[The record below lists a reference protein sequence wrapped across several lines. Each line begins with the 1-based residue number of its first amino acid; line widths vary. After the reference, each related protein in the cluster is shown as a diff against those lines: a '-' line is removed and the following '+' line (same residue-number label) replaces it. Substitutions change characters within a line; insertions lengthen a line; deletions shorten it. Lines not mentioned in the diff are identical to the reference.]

1 MITKITLNNV
11 ASYKQE
17 AVLETDKRINLLY
30 GLNGTGKSTLSKF
43 LQNHLD
49 PLFSDCTLESSITT
63 STDEEIHVYNQ
74 KFIED
79 NFYNSPTQKGI
90 FSLSKGNK
98 DAKDKIDNASAE
110 IKKLEK
116 QNELKDSEQKTA
128 IQAFEKKQT
137 DAKNKVW
144 QIKKD
149 YAGGDRV
156 LEYCLKGYM
165 KSDLL
170 FSYLKGRTKPAT
182 KPAKTVDEIKT
193 EVQLLVN
200 DTSQKLEKINLIVLD
215 SSTIEQDEIW
225 GKAIVGTA
233 NSTFS
238 AFIKKIE
245 CSDWV
250 QSGVQ
255 YLSKQESGETKCPF
269 CQQEIN
275 KESLLQQIAD
285 CFDES
290 YNENIESIK
299 TMFSRYQTIA
309 KDIVEDERFETNVLL
324 VSLKAKYKDSFNK
337 LKRNIQNNELSIK
350 DKIEHP
356 SKQIVLQN
364 TSSLL
369 NDVNEVINEANSI
382 IEAFNSKIEKKEET
396 LNTLKEEFWN
406 NMRWDYDPIL
416 SSFSIDEKAHQSHI
430 NSIKKTIDE
439 NNAQIKD
446 QKQIIANEQKN
457 VVNIQEAIDHINS
470 FLVDLGID
478 DFNIVSYGDDLYR
491 IQRGTSNNN
500 VFQSLSEGEKM
511 VISFLYFVEE
521 CRGKKTATES
531 NKKKIIVIDDPIS
544 SLSHIYV
551 FNVGRLI
558 QEEFLRSSSYEQ
570 VFVLTHSLYFFYEL
584 TDTNHDRREKNQ
596 KLFRLIK
603 NDNGSSFMEM
613 KYEEIQND
621 YHSYWCI
628 VKDSNQRPAL
638 IANCMRN
645 IIDYFFGFVEKTSY
659 TNVFQRPELRQNKFD
674 AFNRYMNR
682 ESHSI
687 GQNIFDIKEFDYEVF
702 KEAFHSVFKLL
713 DYEEHYNKMMSL

>member
-1 MITKITLNNV
+1 MITRITLNNV

-17 AVLETDKRINLLY
+17 SIFETDKRINLIY

-43 LQNHLD
+43 LQNPSDPVFSGCTLD
-49 PLFSDCTLESSITT
+49 PNIIMSS
-63 STDEEIHVYNQ
+63 DEEIHVYNQ
-74 KFIED
+74 KFVED
-79 NFYNSPTQKGI
+79 NFYNSPDLKGI

-98 DAKDKIDNASAE
+98 DAKDKIDAATTE
-110 IKKLEK
+110 ITRLEK
-116 QNELKDSEQKTA
+116 QNEEKESEQRTA
-128 IQAFEKKQT
+128 IHDFEKKQN

-149 YAGGDRV
+149 FAGGDRV

-170 FSYLKGRTKPAT
+170 FSYLKGRIKPAT
-182 KPAKTVDEIKT
+182 KPEKTVDQIKS
-193 EVQLLVN
+193 EVQILVN
-200 DTSQKLEKINLIVLD
+200 DTAQKQETINLITLNVT
-215 SSTIEQDEIW
+215 TIEQNEIW
-225 GKAIVGTA
+225 GKAIVGTS
-233 NSTFS
+233 NSSFSTF
-238 AFIKKIE
+238 IQKLE

-250 QSGVQ
+250 QSGIK
-255 YLSKQESGETKCPF
+255 YLSKQDNGDSKCPF
-269 CQQEIN
+269 CQQEIK

-290 YNENIESIK
+290 YNENIRSLN
-299 TMFSRYQTIA
+299 TMFSEYQAVA
-309 KDIVEDERFETNVLL
+309 KNIVEEDQFETNVLL
-324 VSLKAKYKDSFNK
+324 VSLKDKYKSSFNE
-337 LKRNIQNNELSIK
+337 LRNAIKNNELSIK

-356 SKQIVLQN
+356 SKQVVIKS

-369 NDVNEVINEANSI
+369 TNVNEVISEANAI
-382 IEAFNSKIEKKEET
+382 IESFNRKIEKKEET
-396 LNTLKEEFWN
+396 LDNLKEEFWD
-406 NMRWDYDPIL
+406 NMRWDYDQTL
-416 SSFSIDEKAHQSHI
+416 SSFSIDENGYQSKI
-430 NSIKKTIDE
+430 TSIKKAVND
-439 NNAQIKD
+439 NNTQIKS

-470 FLVDLGID
+470 FLIDLGID
-478 DFNIVSYGDDLYR
+478 DFNIVPYKDNLYR
-491 IQRGTSNNN
+491 IQRGTNNNN

-511 VISFLYFVEE
+511 VISFLYFIEE
-521 CRGKKTATES
+521 CKGKKTEIES

-558 QEEFLRSSSYEQ
+558 QEEFLRSNKYEQ

-584 TDTNHDRREKNQ
+584 TDTTHDRREKNQ

-603 NDNGSSFMEM
+603 NDKGSSFVEM

-659 TNVFQRPELRQNKFD
+659 ANVFQKPELRQNKFD

-682 ESHSI
+682 ESHSF
-687 GQNIFDIKEFDYEVF
+687 GQNIFDIKEFDYEIF